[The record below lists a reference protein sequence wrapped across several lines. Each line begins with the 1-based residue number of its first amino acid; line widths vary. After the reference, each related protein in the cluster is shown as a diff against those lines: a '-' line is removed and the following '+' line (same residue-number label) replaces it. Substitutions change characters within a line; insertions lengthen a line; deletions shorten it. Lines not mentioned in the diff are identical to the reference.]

1 MQKKEDSY
9 IDDVEYVTAY
19 KYGDTL
25 EMSTATGGDPVV
37 VKYDADHMVNKE
49 TGEIIEVDHCDD
61 RSDPRLRQSLK
72 ASFKRLKRLIGAN
85 FTNIGKMSGL
95 WLTLTYAQPDGK
107 PMTDQSRLYQDF
119 RKFIQKLKRYIEPR
133 KLLYI
138 VAMEP
143 QASGSFHAHILMKC
157 LDNKPFYL
165 KNSLVADMWGQ
176 GFVNVRRI
184 KQADNVSAYLM
195 AYLTDIDVKNPNGE
209 LKNQDVEK
217 PKSIIKGGRIGFYPL
232 HFNLYRASRNCK
244 QPEKFKTTREGVKEI
259 FGIKEAKPFYFK
271 KIEIDRDSDEPFE
284 IKVEYYDI
292 KKAKLKNAISKIKK
306 DADQNN
312 LTPS

>member
-1 MQKKEDSY
+1 MQKEDSY
-9 IDDVEYVTAY
+9 IDDAEYVTAY

-25 EMSTATGGDPVV
+25 EISNATGGNPVM

-49 TGEIIEVDHCDD
+49 TGEIVEVNHCED

-107 PMTDQSRLYQDF
+107 TMTDQNILYQDF
-119 RKFIQKLKRYIEPR
+119 RKFIQKLKRSIKPR

-165 KNSLVADMWGQ
+165 KNSLIADMWGQ

-195 AYLTDIDVKNPNGE
+195 AYLTDIDVKNPDGE
-209 LKNQDVEK
+209 IKDQDLGK
-217 PKSIIKGGRIGFYPL
+217 PKSIVKGGRIGFYPL
-232 HFNLYRASRNCK
+232 HFNLYRASRNCR
-244 QPEKFKTTREGVKEI
+244 QPEMIKDTRENVKEK
-259 FGIKEAKPFYFK
+259 FGIKEAEPSYSK
-271 KIEIDRDSDEPFE
+271 KIEIDRDNNEPFE

-292 KKAKLKNAISKIKK
+292 KKAKLKSAISKIKK
-306 DADQNN
+306 DADRNN
-312 LTPS
+312 LASS